1 MKKTL
6 TQLLVGA
13 VIGALIGFFIVSGDF
28 TLPIYDIAT
37 EMALIFLGIAF
48 LLIVGTFVK
57 LAQLKQKSSQQFS
70 GDEEDLHEQY
80 LYKLYSD
87 VSLASNIA
95 LILSI
100 VAICVG
106 VITEQSIVI
115 LILSIFVVLLSVLST
130 FLVGTSLKYAYPNRE
145 FPSFNDNQY
154 SKKLLEMSDEGER
167 HIMLQGFYS
176 AFNTTNILLI
186 GSLLLLMFY
195 SVASGE
201 SQLFAILIIAIIL
214 IVANTQYILKVRNR

>member
-6 TQLLVGA
+6 IQLLGGA
-13 VIGALIGFFIVSGDF
+13 VIGAPIGFFIVSGNF
-28 TLPIYDIAT
+28 ALPIYEIAT
-37 EMALIFLGIAF
+37 EMTLVFLGIAF
-48 LLIVGTFVK
+48 LLSVGSLVK
-57 LAQLKQKSSQQFS
+57 LAQLKQKSAQQFS

-80 LYKLYSD
+80 LYKLCSD

-100 VAICVG
+100 VAICIG

-115 LILSIFVVLLSVLST
+115 LTLSIFIVLLSILSSI
-130 FLVGTSLKYAYPNRE
+130 LVGKSLKYAYPNRE
-145 FPSFNDNQY
+145 FPSFNDSQY

-167 HIMLQGFYS
+167 HVMLQGFYS
-176 AFNTTNILLI
+176 AFNTTNILLH

-195 SVASGE
+195 SIASGE
-201 SQLFAILIIAIIL
+201 SQLFAILIISLIL
-214 IVANTQYILKVRNR
+214 IIVNTQYMLKIRNR